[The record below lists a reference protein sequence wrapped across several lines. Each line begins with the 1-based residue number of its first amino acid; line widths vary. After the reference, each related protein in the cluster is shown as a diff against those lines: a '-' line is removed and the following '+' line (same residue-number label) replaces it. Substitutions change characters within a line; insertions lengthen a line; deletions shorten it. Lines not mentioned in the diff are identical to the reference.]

1 MRKTFSTIPKGLRL
15 PARGCFVQRG
25 SIITAGMYPI
35 HRNQSLRTSFSKI
48 PKGFRPPVQGCE
60 ERATLG
66 SCLPLATQ
74 PQRGC
79 ANTIIRS
86 LAERCLIQFCVLGGL
101 ALFVGCAQKS
111 EETPKLTMPTLP
123 VKLVAAKKGDA
134 TRSILLPANV
144 LPYQQAT
151 LYAKVAGYVKTVNV
165 DKGDSVQAGV
175 LLADIEVP
183 ELIADRAK
191 YKAELD
197 VADLDYKRT
206 SDAQKKAP
214 DLVVPL
220 TVDTAKSKYDIAKAN
235 LERTETLLGFAKIT
249 APFSGVITRRYV
261 DPGAFIPAA
270 TSGSTAQ
277 SAALFTV
284 MDFGKV
290 RVQAAVPELE
300 VPFIK
305 AGLPVK
311 VMVEE
316 LPSAKIDG
324 TLTRFSHAL
333 DDATRTMLAEIE
345 LPNPEGALRP
355 GMYANVR
362 ITVERKS
369 DALILPTDAVL
380 FERGRT
386 SVFTMAD
393 NKARRTTV
401 KTGFNDNGSVE
412 MLDGVKL
419 GDSVIV
425 IGKQV
430 IADGQPVKVSD
441 L

>member
-1 MRKTFSTIPKGLRL
+1 MRTSFSTIPKGLR
-15 PARGCFVQRG
+15 PSA
-25 SIITAGMYPI
+25 
-35 HRNQSLRTSFSKI
+35 
-48 PKGFRPPVQGCE
+48 QGCE

-66 SCLPLATQ
+66 YGPSRPTQ

-79 ANTIIRS
+79 IS
-86 LAERCLIQFCVLGGL
+86 CCVLSGL
-101 ALFVGCAQKS
+101 LVLAGCAQKHD
-111 EETPKLTMPTLP
+111 EPKPTLP
-123 VKLVAAKKGDA
+123 TLSIKLVAAKKGDA

-165 DKGDSVQAGV
+165 DKGDAVQAGE

-183 ELIADRAK
+183 ELIADRAR
-191 YKAELD
+191 YKAELE

-220 TVDTAKSKYDIAKAN
+220 TADTAKSKYDIAKAN

-249 APFSGVITRRYV
+249 APFSGIITRRFV

-270 TSGSTAQ
+270 NSGSTAQ
-277 SAALFTV
+277 GAALFTV
-284 MDFGKV
+284 MDFTRV
-290 RVQAAVPELE
+290 RVQAAIPEME

-305 AGLPVK
+305 NGLPVK
-311 VMVEE
+311 VTIEE
-316 LPSAKIDG
+316 LPTAKTEG
-324 TLTRFSHAL
+324 TVTRFSHAL
-333 DDATRTMLAEIE
+333 DEATKTMLTEVE
-345 LPNPEGALRP
+345 LQNPDGTLRP

-362 ITVERKS
+362 ITVERKA
-369 DALILPTDAVL
+369 DALVLPTDAVL
-380 FERGRT
+380 VEKGRT
-386 SVFTMAD
+386 SVFTAAE
-393 NKARRTTV
+393 NKAKRITV
-401 KTGFNDNGSVE
+401 KTGFNDNGWVE
-412 MLDGVKL
+412 ILDGVKS
-419 GDSVIV
+419 GDQVIM

-430 IADGQPVKVSD
+430 IAEGQPVKVGD

>member
-1 MRKTFSTIPKGLRL
+1 MRQNFSTIPKGLRP
-15 PARGCFVQRG
+15 PA
-25 SIITAGMYPI
+25 
-35 HRNQSLRTSFSKI
+35 
-48 PKGFRPPVQGCE
+48 QGCE

-66 SCLPLATQ
+66 HGPLYSTQ

-79 ANTIIRS
+79 VNSINRWFTKRRS
-86 LAERCLIQFCVLGGL
+86 IHTCTLCGILAFGG
-101 ALFVGCAQKS
+101 CDQKTAES
-111 EETPKLTMPTLP
+111 PKPAMATLS
-123 VKLVAAKKGDA
+123 VKLATAKKGDA

-144 LPYQQAT
+144 LPFQQAT

-165 DKGDSVQAGV
+165 DKGDSVQAGA

-191 YKAELD
+191 YKAELE

-220 TVDTAKSKYDIAKAN
+220 TVDSARGRYDVAKAN
-235 LERTETLLGFAKIT
+235 LERIETLLGFSKIT
-249 APFSGVITRRYV
+249 APFSGVITTRYV

-270 TSGSTAQ
+270 TSGSAART
-277 SAALFTV
+277 AALFTV
-284 MDFGKV
+284 MDFTKV
-290 RVQAAVPELE
+290 RIQAAVPEIE
-300 VPFIK
+300 VPLIK
-305 AGLPVK
+305 TGLPVK

-316 LPSAKIDG
+316 LVSAKIEG
-324 TLTRFSHAL
+324 TITRFSHAL
-333 DDATRTMLAEIE
+333 DEATKTMLAEIE
-345 LPNPEGALRP
+345 LPNPDGTLRP

-362 ITVERKS
+362 ITVERKLE
-369 DALILPTDAVL
+369 ALVLPTDAVL
-380 FERGRT
+380 FEKGRT
-386 SVFTMAD
+386 SVFTVAD
-393 NKARRTTV
+393 NKAKRTTV
-401 KTGFNDNGSVE
+401 KTGFNDNGWVE
-412 MLDGVKL
+412 ILDGVKL

-430 IADGQPVKVSD
+430 IADGQPVKVGD

>member
-1 MRKTFSTIPKGLRL
+1 M
-15 PARGCFVQRG
+15 Q
-25 SIITAGMYPI
+25 Y
-35 HRNQSLRTSFSKI
+35 
-48 PKGFRPPVQGCE
+48 
-60 ERATLG
+60 
-66 SCLPLATQ
+66 
-74 PQRGC
+74 
-79 ANTIIRS
+79 
-86 LAERCLIQFCVLGGL
+86 L
-101 ALFVGCAQKS
+101 ALGVLLMLVGCQQKN
-111 EETPKLTMPTLP
+111 EETPKPAMPTLA
-123 VKLVAAKKGDA
+123 VRLVTVKKGDA
-134 TRSILLPANV
+134 TRSVLLPANV

-151 LYAKVAGYVKTVNV
+151 LYAKVTGYAKTVNV
-165 DKGDSVQAGV
+165 DKGDFVQAGA

-183 ELIADRAK
+183 ELIADQTK

-206 SDAQKKAP
+206 SDAQRKAP

-249 APFSGVITRRYV
+249 APFSGIVTHRFV

-270 TSGSTAQ
+270 TSGSTSQ

-284 MDFGKV
+284 MDFTKV
-290 RVQAAVPELE
+290 RVQVAIPEME

-305 AGLPVK
+305 SGLPVK

-316 LPSAKIDG
+316 LPAAKIEG

-333 DDATRTMLAEIE
+333 DEATKTMLAEIE
-345 LPNPEGALRP
+345 LPNPESSLRP
-355 GMYANVR
+355 GMYATVR
-362 ITVERKS
+362 ITVERKPE
-369 DALILPTDAVL
+369 APVLPADAVL
-380 FERGRT
+380 IEKGRA
-386 SVFTMAD
+386 SVFTVAD
-393 NKARRTTV
+393 NKAKRITV
-401 KTGFNDNGSVE
+401 KTGFNDNGWVE
-412 MLDGVKL
+412 ILDGVKL

-430 IADGQPVKVSD
+430 IADGQPLKVGD

>member
-1 MRKTFSTIPKGLRL
+1 MKK
-15 PARGCFVQRG
+15 
-25 SIITAGMYPI
+25 
-35 HRNQSLRTSFSKI
+35 SLI
-48 PKGFRPPVQGCE
+48 DYW
-60 ERATLG
+60 A
-66 SCLPLATQ
+66 
-74 PQRGC
+74 
-79 ANTIIRS
+79 
-86 LAERCLIQFCVLGGL
+86 LGGL
-101 ALFVGCAQKS
+101 LLLVGCHQKS
-111 EETPKLTMPTLP
+111 EEVSKAPMPTLS

-165 DKGDSVQAGV
+165 DKGDAVQAGT

-235 LERTETLLGFAKIT
+235 LERTETLLSFAKIT
-249 APFSGVITRRYV
+249 APFSGIITRRYV

-284 MDFGKV
+284 MDFTKV
-290 RVQAAVPELE
+290 RVQTAIPEME

-305 AGLPVK
+305 AALPVK

-316 LPSAKIDG
+316 LPSAKIEG
-324 TLTRFSHAL
+324 TVTRFSHAL
-333 DDATRTMLAEIE
+333 DESTKTMLAEIE
-345 LPNPEGALRP
+345 LPNPEGTLRP
-355 GMYANVR
+355 GMYANAR
-362 ITVERKS
+362 ITVERKP
-369 DALILPTDAVL
+369 DALILPTDAAL

-386 SVFTMAD
+386 SVFTVAD
-393 NKARRTTV
+393 NKAKRITV
-401 KTGFNDNGSVE
+401 KTGFNDNGWVE
-412 MLDGVKL
+412 ILDGVKP
-419 GDSVIV
+419 GESVIV
-425 IGKQV
+425 IGKQA
-430 IADGQPVKVSD
+430 IADGQPVKVGD

>member
-1 MRKTFSTIPKGLRL
+1 MRETFSTIPKGLR
-15 PARGCFVQRG
+15 
-25 SIITAGMYPI
+25 
-35 HRNQSLRTSFSKI
+35 
-48 PKGFRPPVQGCE
+48 PP
-60 ERATLG
+60 R
-66 SCLPLATQ
+66 ATQ

-79 ANTIIRS
+79 TKTIAHWFVESR
-86 LAERCLIQFCVLGGL
+86 LMQFC
-101 ALFVGCAQKS
+101 ALSGPLLFFGCHQKT
-111 EETPKLTMPTLP
+111 EESPKAAMPTLS
-123 VKLVAAKKGDA
+123 VRLVAVKKGDA
-134 TRSILLPANV
+134 TRSILLPANI

-165 DKGDSVQAGV
+165 DKGDTVQAGA

-220 TVDTAKSKYDIAKAN
+220 TVDTAKSKYDIARAN

-249 APFSGVITRRYV
+249 APFTGIVTRRFV

-270 TSGSTAQ
+270 TSGST
-277 SAALFTV
+277 SENAALFTV
-284 MDFGKV
+284 MDFTKV
-290 RVQAAVPELE
+290 RVQAAIPEME
-300 VPFIK
+300 VPLIK

-316 LPSAKIDG
+316 LPSAKFEG
-324 TLTRFSHAL
+324 TITRFSHAL
-333 DDATRTMLAEIE
+333 DEATKTMLAEIE
-345 LPNPEGALRP
+345 LPNPDGTLRP

-362 ITVERKS
+362 ITVERKPE
-369 DALILPTDAVL
+369 ALVLPTDAVL
-380 FERGRT
+380 FERGRA
-386 SVFTMAD
+386 SVFAVAD
-393 NKARRTTV
+393 NKARRLTV
-401 KTGFNDNGSVE
+401 KTGFNDNGWVE
-412 MLDGVKL
+412 ILDGVKV

-430 IADGQPVKVSD
+430 IVEGQPVKVGD

>member
-1 MRKTFSTIPKGLRL
+1 MRKRLLANIFGSYVVCGSLVLAGCQQKQAELPK
-15 PARGCFVQRG
+15 P
-25 SIITAGMYPI
+25 SP
-35 HRNQSLRTSFSKI
+35 
-48 PKGFRPPVQGCE
+48 
-60 ERATLG
+60 
-66 SCLPLATQ
+66 
-74 PQRGC
+74 
-79 ANTIIRS
+79 
-86 LAERCLIQFCVLGGL
+86 
-101 ALFVGCAQKS
+101 
-111 EETPKLTMPTLP
+111 PTLT
-123 VKLVAAKKGDA
+123 VKLVPVKKGDA

-144 LPYQQAT
+144 LPYQQAA

-165 DKGDSVQAGV
+165 DKGDTVQAGA

-183 ELIADRAK
+183 ELIADQSK
-191 YKAELD
+191 YKAELE

-235 LERTETLLGFAKIT
+235 LERTETLLGFARIT
-249 APFSGVITRRYV
+249 APFSGIVTRRFV

-284 MDFGKV
+284 MDFTKV
-290 RVQAAVPELE
+290 RVQAAVPEME

-311 VMVEE
+311 VTVEE

-333 DDATRTMLAEIE
+333 DEATKTMLAEIE
-345 LPNPEGALRP
+345 LPNPDGTLRP
-355 GMYANVR
+355 GMYASAR
-362 ITVERKS
+362 ITVERKP
-369 DALILPTDAVL
+369 DALILPTEAVL
-380 FERGRT
+380 FEKGRT
-386 SVFTMAD
+386 SVFTVAD
-393 NKARRTTV
+393 GKAKRVTV
-401 KTGFNDNGSVE
+401 NTGFNDNGVVE
-412 MLDGVKL
+412 ILDGVKL
-419 GDSVIV
+419 GDSVIA

-430 IADGQPVKVSD
+430 IADGQPVKVGD

>member
-1 MRKTFSTIPKGLRL
+1 MRK
-15 PARGCFVQRG
+15 
-25 SIITAGMYPI
+25 
-35 HRNQSLRTSFSKI
+35 SLMH
-48 PKGFRPPVQGCE
+48 CW
-60 ERATLG
+60 TLG
-66 SCLPLATQ
+66 GILLLA
-74 PQRGC
+74 GC
-79 ANTIIRS
+79 
-86 LAERCLIQFCVLGGL
+86 Q
-101 ALFVGCAQKS
+101 QKG
-111 EETPKLTMPTLP
+111 EEPPKPTMPTLS
-123 VKLVAAKKGDA
+123 VKLVAVKKGDA

-165 DKGDSVQAGV
+165 DKGDAVQAGT

-220 TVDTAKSKYDIAKAN
+220 TVDTSKSKYDIAKAN

-249 APFSGVITRRYV
+249 APFSGIITRRYV

-284 MDFGKV
+284 MDFTKV
-290 RVQAAVPELE
+290 RVQAAVPEME
-300 VPFIK
+300 VPLIK

-316 LPSAKIDG
+316 LPSAKIEG

-333 DDATRTMLAEIE
+333 DDATKTMLAEIE
-345 LPNPEGALRP
+345 LLNPESTLRP
-355 GMYANVR
+355 GMYANAR
-362 ITVERKS
+362 ITIERKS
-369 DALILPTDAVL
+369 DALILPTDALL

-386 SVFTMAD
+386 SVFNVGD
-393 NKARRTTV
+393 NKAKRTTV
-401 KTGFNDNGSVE
+401 KTGFNDNGWVE
-412 MLDGVKL
+412 ILDGIKL
-419 GDSVIV
+419 GDSVII

-430 IADGQPVKVSD
+430 IADGQPVKVGE